1 MNQIKRKMKNN
12 FTRQGLLSMVII
24 STVLFFPSCNNRKES
39 EVAKKETGEPNIAK
53 LEIDSIERDADFLVK
68 AAEINLKEIKLG
80 ELAEQKGTIADV
92 KEMGRMMKDQHTKSL
107 NDLKALAEKKSITIP
122 MSISDK
128 GQEAFDKLKGK
139 PISDFDKEYC
149 DMMVKGH
156 KEAISKFE
164 KASTKCTD
172 EDIRTWAAEMLPVL
186 HKHLDHALECQ
197 KKCEKM

>member
-1 MNQIKRKMKNN
+1 
-12 FTRQGLLSMVII
+12 
-24 STVLFFPSCNNRKES
+24 
-39 EVAKKETGEPNIAK
+39 
-53 LEIDSIERDADFLVK
+53 
-68 AAEINLKEIKLG
+68 
-80 ELAEQKGTIADV
+80 LAEQKGTIAEV
-92 KEMGRMMKDQHTKSL
+92 KELGRMMKDQHTKSH

-128 GQEAFDKLKGK
+128 GQEAFDKLNGK
-139 PISDFDKEYC
+139 PISDFDKAYC

-172 EDIRTWAAEMLPVL
+172 EDIRTWAAETLPIL
-186 HKHLDHALECQ
+186 HKHLDHALDCQ